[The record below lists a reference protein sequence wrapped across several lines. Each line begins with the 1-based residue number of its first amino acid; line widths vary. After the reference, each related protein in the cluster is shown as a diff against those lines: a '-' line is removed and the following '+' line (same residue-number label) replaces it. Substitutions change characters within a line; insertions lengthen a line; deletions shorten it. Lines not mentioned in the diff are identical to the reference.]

1 MAEEIKRVISI
12 DTKSSNK
19 SINSL
24 KKEVDELSASLN
36 ELEIGT
42 KEYNDTLAL
51 LGKKQSELTT
61 INDKIAQSS
70 RTTAQ
75 RFESIAKISAGLAS
89 GYGAVTSAITL
100 FGNESEDLTKVMVK
114 LQSTIALVQ
123 GVGGLKDL
131 LEELPVL
138 GDWFKKLVGFIN
150 PFNTSL
156 DTAAKNLNNI
166 DIGKLK
172 TLENITANGANIN
185 INQTTNS
192 NTTTTSSGFI
202 SPDNPE
208 YSQNVDKSTSS
219 TAAFAKEQ
227 DNLRGKLKTLNVAY
241 SLENKQLSDLNLLR
255 AKSLGTING
264 LKQAEEELE
273 KQLKAGEISNTKYQ
287 LEIGRLTN
295 ARIKE
300 EANLSRY
307 NETIQASTDN
317 LSRIKTN
324 IDRTTTSIRSMGTAT
339 TALQKAGK
347 GLKTI
352 LSTTGWIALATAI
365 GVLIGKVISYVS
377 SLKSAEKQAKEFRKA
392 ITETTNQIAS
402 KSIGVFKELQIAYEK
417 VGDSADAKQEF
428 LNKYADK
435 IKETGLNINT
445 VAQAEDAF
453 INNTGNYVAALTARA
468 KAQAIEEQAIKIY
481 EEYLNKRSEI
491 ENKIEDTNFGEASAW
506 QAFKAT
512 AMFWKDYQGQIYE
525 YTKQNKENTYNE
537 LSDLNREIEER
548 LRKMFEDVAEL
559 NKKYGGFF
567 DIEVIKNN
575 TTQAKEEINEFD
587 VWLQNRLNAKDPV
600 DELEDEYIRLLAL
613 AIKNNRSIEEVEAWH
628 QEELKKIRDK
638 AREDEE
644 NARKSAADKAWNDFQ
659 AELKRIRDL
668 SSTSNLREPV
678 EQTFQ
683 TTYTQG
689 ASKAFGLAGDYN
701 GTGYKF
707 TYQSRDDLNN
717 QYKAQTEYNNELL
730 RLTRERI
737 LQENELLNEQLS
749 NEQLSADRRL
759 EIERILDENKR
770 ALSDAEIKNEQANT
784 QAYQHL
790 QQARQQALQGTL
802 SVASSV
808 AGSMATIWGEESKVG
823 KGFAT
828 AQALIDTYSAAN
840 SAYSAMA
847 GIPIVGPALGAAA
860 AAAAIAAGIANV
872 KKIWEVDET
881 SGASASGAS
890 ASVSAPANLNTA
902 PVEYTRNLLGDK
914 ETDQLNNPIKCYMLE
929 SEAREVMNKVQMVEN
944 NASF

>member
-1 MAEEIKRVISI
+1 MEEIKRVISI

-100 FGNESEDLTKVMVK
+100 FGNESEDLNKVMIK

-166 DIGKLK
+166 DISKLQGVNNQVRNIGTEIGDLSTAINKLSRSPSVKGTGGVLSNVIGGSEIINNQAKAVNVSAAAFSQWSDTAQNALKK
-172 TLENITANGANIN
+172 TRPELIKFNNILQTAAQETGTDIDRLQKIAKKLNIN
-185 INQTTNS
+185 LSKLAYPLETEVIPTL
-192 NTTTTSSGFI
+192 
-202 SPDNPE
+202 
-208 YSQNVDKSTSS
+208 
-219 TAAFAKEQ
+219 KE
-227 DNLRGKLKTLNVAY
+227 G
-241 SLENKQLSDLNLLR
+241 
-255 AKSLGTING
+255 
-264 LKQAEEELE
+264 AEAQRKMAE
-273 KQLKAGEISNTKYQ
+273 A
-287 LEIGRLTN
+287 TN
-295 ARIKE
+295 A
-300 EANLSRY
+300 
-307 NETIQASTDN
+307 ASVATT
-317 LSRIKTN
+317 RFGKAIKTVGM
-324 IDRTTTSIRSMGTAT
+324 ISLWTAV
-339 TALQKAGK
+339 
-347 GLKTI
+347 
-352 LSTTGWIALATAI
+352 ATAI
-365 GVLIGKVISYVS
+365 GIAISKLIEYISS
-377 SLKSAEKQAKEFRKA
+377 IKSTKKEQEELRKSIEA
-392 ITETTNQIAS
+392 STNQIAS
-402 KSIGVFKELQIAYEK
+402 KSIGVFKELQIAYER

-481 EEYLNKRSEI
+481 EEYLNKRSEL
-491 ENKIEDTNFGEASAW
+491 EHKIEDTNFGEASAW

-512 AMFWKDYQGQIYE
+512 AMFRKDYQGQIYE
-525 YTKQNKENTYNE
+525 YTKRNKENTYNE

-587 VWLQNRLNAKDPV
+587 VWLQNRLNAKNPV

-613 AIKNNRSIEEVEAWH
+613 AIKNNRSLEEVEAWH

-644 NARKSAADKAWNDFQ
+644 NARKRAAGKAWNDFQ

-717 QYKAQTEYNNELL
+717 QYNAQIAYNNELL

-860 AAAAIAAGIANV
+860 AAAAIVAGIANV
-872 KKIWEVDET
+872 KKIWEVNET
-881 SGASASGAS
+881 RGASASGAS
-890 ASVSAPANLNTA
+890 ASVSAPAGINTS

-914 ETDQLNNPIKCYMLE
+914 ETDQLNNPIKCYVVE
-929 SEAREVMNKVQMVEN
+929 SDITNAQTKVAVTES